1 MLEKM
6 KLDLHLDEEFVSYQS
21 KKVKGKTL
29 ISVKTNHQ
37 SYLTRNLIITIPPKQ
52 LNKLKLFPARLVNSV
67 FGVPLCR
74 MFAIYP
80 ADNFWYQDI
89 DATYTNENVQRIYL
103 KGTRL
108 VQIAYSS
115 AGKAEF
121 WNELSRDTMAQKV
134 ELQKELKRMFPN
146 KEIGH
151 PELLK
156 THFWEAGVHIWK
168 IKKEGSDITKK
179 YSTNPNYQYI

>member
-1 MLEKM
+1 M
-6 KLDLHLDEEFVSYQS
+6 F
-21 KKVKGKTL
+21 T
-29 ISVKTNHQ
+29 IPIP
-37 SYLTRNLIITIPPKQ
+37 LII
-52 LNKLKLFPARLVNSV
+52 
-67 FGVPLCR
+67 FGIKILTQPTLTK
-74 MFAIYP
+74 
-80 ADNFWYQDI
+80 
-89 DATYTNENVQRIYL
+89 TYRIYL

-168 IKKEGSDITKK
+168 IKKRAGYNRRN
-179 YSTNPNYQYI
+179 YSTQP